1 MIQMLEFSDKYL
13 IITILNILD
22 DLVRRYVKW
31 MGKIKEI
38 ETSKKP
44 KTKPKWKF

>member
-1 MIQMLEFSDKYL
+1 
-13 IITILNILD
+13 
-22 DLVRRYVKW
+22 

-44 KTKPKWKF
+44 QTKQNKTKMEILKIEIFNPKMKNSFDLLNSILDTA